1 MFGRATIRLG
11 IGPHS
16 RYICTD
22 ERPSHYITSIAF
34 TRNTAPLKLFN
45 FIYIYNFVCY
55 FLYKY
60 SWENMFCCDRQ
71 LADVLIMLPLR

>member
-45 FIYIYNFVCY
+45 FIYIYIILYVIFCTSIAGKICFVVID
-55 FLYKY
+55 
-60 SWENMFCCDRQ
+60 SWQMC
-71 LADVLIMLPLR
+71 L